1 VRARAKEDA
10 MIDHVMLHVKDY
22 DRSKRFYS
30 IALKPLGYEMVMESR
45 KSGGLGVGGKPDFW
59 IGESLKPQTKV
70 HVAFVAPTRKQ
81 VDQFYQEALVAG
93 GQDNG
98 PPGLRKHYHDS
109 YYGAFVTDLD
119 GNNVEAVCHK
129 PE

>member
-1 VRARAKEDA
+1 

-22 DRSKRFYS
+22 DQSKRFYR
-30 IALKPLGYEMVMESR
+30 IALKPLGYEVVMEAR
-45 KSGGLGVGGKPDFW
+45 KSGGLGVDGKPDFW
-59 IGESLKPQTKV
+59 IGEAVRPPTKM
-70 HVAFVAPTRKQ
+70 HIAFVAQTRKQ
-81 VDQFYQEALVAG
+81 VDEFWEEAVAAG

-98 PPGLRKHYHDS
+98 GPGLRKHYHDH
-109 YYGAFVTDLD
+109 YYGAFITDLD

>member
-1 VRARAKEDA
+1 

-22 DRSKRFYS
+22 DRSKRFYGTV
-30 IALKPLGYEMVMESR
+30 LKPLGYETVMEFG
-45 KSGGLGVGGKPDFW
+45 KSAGLGVRGKPDFW
-59 IGESLKPQTKV
+59 IGEAVKPPTKM
-70 HVAFVAPTRKQ
+70 HIAFVADTRKQ
-81 VDQFYQEALVAG
+81 VDQFYKEAIAAG

-98 PPGLRKHYHDS
+98 PPGLRKHYHDN

>member
-1 VRARAKEDA
+1 

-22 DRSKRFYS
+22 DRSKRFYGTAPMH
-30 IALKPLGYEMVMESR
+30 I
-45 KSGGLGVGGKPDFW
+45 
-59 IGESLKPQTKV
+59 
-70 HVAFVAPTRKQ
+70 AFVADTRKQ
-81 VDQFYQEALVAG
+81 VDQFYKEAIAAG

-98 PPGLRKHYHDS
+98 PPGLRKHYHDN